1 MWVLGEK
8 GKNPCTLPKHNE
20 FIIIPYWALL
30 VSDMENGESFS
41 VDCVASGRLP
51 MLQWMH
57 P

>member
-8 GKNPCTLPKHNE
+8 RKNPCTLPKHNE